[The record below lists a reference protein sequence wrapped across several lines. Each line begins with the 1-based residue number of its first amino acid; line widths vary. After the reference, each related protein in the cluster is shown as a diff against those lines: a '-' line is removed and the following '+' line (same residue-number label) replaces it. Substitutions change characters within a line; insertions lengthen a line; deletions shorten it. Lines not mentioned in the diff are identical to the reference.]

1 MTEPKPSQR
10 RWWILGCS
18 VAAALPV
25 LAIVGAMVVYHY
37 LSSFHSIDKKEAAD
51 VVMRALQQRD
61 YGRVYTAFQQGG
73 VLAREFKSAQGIQN
87 WIESRH
93 LELQSWKWTGEGYAA
108 APRTGPRQSSYGGST
123 ILYGAVTFADGTTGT
138 VETHMDALGLQRDPW
153 QFKTFDLKREDSAKT
168 ESSGTPLG
176 K

>member
-1 MTEPKPSQR
+1 M
-10 RWWILGCS
+10 GCS

-25 LAIVGAMVVYHY
+25 LFTVGAVVVYHY

-61 YGRVYTAFQQGG
+61 YGRVYTAFETGG
-73 VLAREFKSAQGIQN
+73 VLARELGSAQGIQN

-93 LELQSWKWTGEGYAA
+93 LELQSWKWTGEGYLPGAWRA
-108 APRTGPRQSSYGGST
+108 IGKSSGSDST
-123 ILYGAVTFADGTTGT
+123 ILYGAVTFTDGTTGT
-138 VETHMDALGLQRDPW
+138 VEIHMEALGLQRDPW
-153 QFKTFDLKREDSAKT
+153 QFKRFDLKRKDPAHT
-168 ESSGTPLG
+168 EASGTPLG